1 MHTLAPNKTS
11 PVGDVVAVG
20 EDDDD
25 LVGEN
30 DEVDCVSRKDW
41 SKAGDLDIVGK
52 EVGCT
57 SRK

>member
-25 LVGEN
+25 DLVGEK
-30 DEVDCVSRKDW
+30 DEVDCVSRNDW

-52 EVGCT
+52 EGGFST
-57 SRK
+57 